1 MSLRLKLRCGCG
13 CAAWPIRTHFI
24 KKSIIF
30 LLKVRKDS
38 QTSDRYW
45 ERMPSLRTLL
55 EYCKFF
61 KIITTEDQEDQPKQ
75 DGIYDSECPKP
86 PAD

>member
-1 MSLRLKLRCGCG
+1 
-13 CAAWPIRTHFI
+13 
-24 KKSIIF
+24 
-30 LLKVRKDS
+30 
-38 QTSDRYW
+38 
-45 ERMPSLRTLL
+45 MPSLRTLL

-86 PAD
+86 PVD